1 MLIVLLKET
10 NEPRIQYAAA
20 KKLHE
25 LGVGTSFSDNLGKI
39 KKGQGVVVARTESR
53 MVAERHRQMFERI
66 GASIEVT
73 EQKTIGGKSV
83 F

>member
-1 MLIVLLKET
+1 MLIVLLKEIE
-10 NEPRIQYAAA
+10 EPRVQYAAA

-25 LGVGTSFSDNLGKI
+25 LGVGISFSDTLQKI
-39 KKGQGVVVARTESR
+39 KKGQGIVIVRTESR
-53 MVAERHRQMFERI
+53 MVAERHRQMFEKI
-66 GASIEVT
+66 GASVEVT